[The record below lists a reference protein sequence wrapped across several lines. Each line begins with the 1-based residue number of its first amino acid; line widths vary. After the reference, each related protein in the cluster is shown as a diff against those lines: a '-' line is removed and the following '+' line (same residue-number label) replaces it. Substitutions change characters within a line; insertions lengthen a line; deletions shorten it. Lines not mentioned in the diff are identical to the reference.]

1 MQSSGKMKTFGAK
14 HEEIL
19 KFHLREWK
27 ITLSEC
33 KNGAFGGLTEGKW
46 GQRAKNKFPHNQLK
60 GRGETYCVKV

>member
-14 HEEIL
+14 HEEVL

-33 KNGAFGGLTEGKW
+33 KNGAFGGLKTNFPTTSLKVVGKLILL
-46 GQRAKNKFPHNQLK
+46 GCSQ
-60 GRGETYCVKV
+60 